1 MRVEPQSTK
10 QAQLQI
16 SQMIRPMLEAIRN
29 ILRNFIIWDMSTPTR
44 SIELKPIS
52 LSRSTLVC
60 YQCKRDVIRTGDFW
74 MTIDVPYKIQKT
86 CNQCRCAPDQHIEI
100 DYKLDY
106 AYLERCLNYIHADE
120 MTHLELLL
128 RASAQFAYFLIN
140 IACSSK
146 DDPFWMVHY
155 RCGEQYHRI
164 ISNMAERKLQKVDQL
179 QLLDPIKVATIDSTG
194 IECVLKNGSK
204 YHNGNFLHVINK
216 PEGLHLSILSGLVNV
231 KGIASLVND
240 PYPLNEYTRYL
251 LYSYTY
257 KEEQVSNKLKKSQK
271 MSKSLRIP
279 ASANHIIT
287 GVNKGIDV
295 IIVLQ
300 LPSESEFMRKIDE
313 VLQRICSQLKNEQTA
328 LELNLD
334 DENILGQITDTV
346 VYSNI
351 PSLMALFTV
360 RDIREKQCKLQKL
373 EKIQQQII
381 ERIQK
386 WIIDLR
392 KGRTSD
398 SKKNQLFQRS
408 EHDDFLKQAASL
420 QENIDILTAKEQFIS
435 KLTEQRFEYCNAIEL
450 NLTKISLQNG
460 IDFSN
465 DEKHDYEMSWSPS
478 VKESNRLIEYIQT
491 TLIEYRLNSEWK
503 SIKRVQV
510 EINHMIYPMLQIR
523 QNILRNNILYEMN
536 ITNKSIEMLPKAI
549 HRSASICLSCDFYP
563 IIVGKFCV
571 AKNIL
576 HEFLK
581 KCLSCSC
588 NVDKHIPINCIINYE
603 YSNAPVRTTQKET
616 IHMPSQFTMAGAEFD
631 YFLVHITHSSKTNPF
646 LSGLERIID
655 EENKLCESQTSNH
668 LNVKQVKN
676 LIEIQCI
683 YEKRMK
689 DVSSNQQLTD
699 LSNIDK
705 RIGTIRKYP
714 MIEKQLEI
722 MKQTQEMMT
731 ELYEV
736 SED

>member
-1 MRVEPQSTK
+1 
-10 QAQLQI
+10 
-16 SQMIRPMLEAIRN
+16 
-29 ILRNFIIWDMSTPTR
+29 
-44 SIELKPIS
+44 
-52 LSRSTLVC
+52 
-60 YQCKRDVIRTGDFW
+60 
-74 MTIDVPYKIQKT
+74 
-86 CNQCRCAPDQHIEI
+86 
-100 DYKLDY
+100 
-106 AYLERCLNYIHADE
+106 
-120 MTHLELLL
+120 
-128 RASAQFAYFLIN
+128 
-140 IACSSK
+140 
-146 DDPFWMVHY
+146 
-155 RCGEQYHRI
+155 
-164 ISNMAERKLQKVDQL
+164 
-179 QLLDPIKVATIDSTG
+179 
-194 IECVLKNGSK
+194 
-204 YHNGNFLHVINK
+204 
-216 PEGLHLSILSGLVNV
+216 
-231 KGIASLVND
+231 
-240 PYPLNEYTRYL
+240 
-251 LYSYTY
+251 
-257 KEEQVSNKLKKSQK
+257 
-271 MSKSLRIP
+271 
-279 ASANHIIT
+279 
-287 GVNKGIDV
+287 
-295 IIVLQ
+295 
-300 LPSESEFMRKIDE
+300 
-313 VLQRICSQLKNEQTA
+313 
-328 LELNLD
+328 
-334 DENILGQITDTV
+334 
-346 VYSNI
+346 
-351 PSLMALFTV
+351 
-360 RDIREKQCKLQKL
+360 
-373 EKIQQQII
+373 
-381 ERIQK
+381 
-386 WIIDLR
+386 
-392 KGRTSD
+392 
-398 SKKNQLFQRS
+398 
-408 EHDDFLKQAASL
+408 
-420 QENIDILTAKEQFIS
+420 
-435 KLTEQRFEYCNAIEL
+435 
-450 NLTKISLQNG
+450 
-460 IDFSN
+460 
-465 DEKHDYEMSWSPS
+465 MSWSPS

>member
-1 MRVEPQSTK
+1 MQDILEYISSLT
-10 QAQLQI
+10 QLDAVF
-16 SQMIRPMLEAIRN
+16 L
-29 ILRNFIIWDMSTPTR
+29 
-44 SIELKPIS
+44 LKPNS
-52 LSRSTLVC
+52 S
-60 YQCKRDVIRTGDFW
+60 
-74 MTIDVPYKIQKT
+74 
-86 CNQCRCAPDQHIEI
+86 
-100 DYKLDY
+100 
-106 AYLERCLNYIHADE
+106 
-120 MTHLELLL
+120 ELHT
-128 RASAQFAYFLIN
+128 F
-140 IACSSK
+140 
-146 DDPFWMVHY
+146 
-155 RCGEQYHRI
+155 
-164 ISNMAERKLQKVDQL
+164 
-179 QLLDPIKVATIDSTG
+179 
-194 IECVLKNGSK
+194 
-204 YHNGNFLHVINK
+204 
-216 PEGLHLSILSGLVNV
+216 IL
-231 KGIASLVND
+231 
-240 PYPLNEYTRYL
+240 
-251 LYSYTY
+251 
-257 KEEQVSNKLKKSQK
+257 
-271 MSKSLRIP
+271 
-279 ASANHIIT
+279 
-287 GVNKGIDV
+287 
-295 IIVLQ
+295 
-300 LPSESEFMRKIDE
+300 
-313 VLQRICSQLKNEQTA
+313 
-328 LELNLD
+328 
-334 DENILGQITDTV
+334 
-346 VYSNI
+346 
-351 PSLMALFTV
+351 
-360 RDIREKQCKLQKL
+360 
-373 EKIQQQII
+373 
-381 ERIQK
+381 
-386 WIIDLR
+386 
-392 KGRTSD
+392 
-398 SKKNQLFQRS
+398 
-408 EHDDFLKQAASL
+408 
-420 QENIDILTAKEQFIS
+420 
-435 KLTEQRFEYCNAIEL
+435 
-450 NLTKISLQNG
+450 SLQNG

-563 IIVGKFCV
+563 ILVGKFCV

-588 NVDKHIPINCIINYE
+588 HVDKHIPINCIINYE

-705 RIGTIRKYP
+705 RIATIRKYP